1 MTKATYPLTIPKLGL
16 TMTDCTLVDWFK
28 ENGDKVSKGDLIYT
42 VETDKIATDV
52 EAESTGFLQRI
63 AEPDTLLEVGDIVGF
78 LHETNEAV
86 SQAAAK
92 SDPVS
97 VPAPTRTDEA
107 PRAETEKATT
117 MRADLDNG
125 KGRILISPVARRV
138 AAQAGLNISVVSGT
152 GPGSAILKQDVEKA
166 IEAIDGLE
174 KQPEAGSSTP
184 QADTKAGGQ
193 SLKSSRRPLSPMRRT
208 IAKRMMQSLQ
218 GSAQMT
224 GFGRIDMAEIV
235 RFRASCLE
243 AEGELGARITYTDI
257 LIKAAATVLSEMPQ
271 VNASIIDDEIVS
283 WGTINVGLAIALDDG
298 LIVPIIPSPDKLTL
312 PDISLVRQDLV
323 DKARNNQLSHTEL
336 QGGTFSLSNFGSYG
350 GDFETPIL
358 NPPQSALLGI
368 GQITDEPV
376 VRGGEI
382 VIRPMMS
389 ISLTVD
395 HRLID
400 GATAGKFRGRLK
412 ELLEK
417 PALWLAALR

>member
-1 MTKATYPLTIPKLGL
+1 MTNTTFPLTIPKLGL
-16 TMTDCTLVDWFK
+16 TMTDCTLVSWLK
-28 ENGDKVSKGDLIYT
+28 ENGDKVSKGEIIYT
-42 VETDKIATDV
+42 IETDKIATDV
-52 EAESTGFLQRI
+52 EADSAGFLQRI
-63 AEPDTLLEVGDIVGF
+63 AEPDTLLEVGSIVGY
-78 LHETNEAV
+78 LHETSEDV
-86 SQAAAK
+86 SQAAANAGPI
-92 SDPVS
+92 STTTPNPAVA
-97 VPAPTRTDEA
+97 VPDSET
-107 PRAETEKATT
+107 AEVMTL
-117 MRADLDNG
+117 RVDLDKG
-125 KGRILISPVARRV
+125 QGRILISPVARRL
-138 AAQAGLNISVVSGT
+138 AAQAGLDISVLSGT
-152 GPGSAILKQDVEKA
+152 GPGSAILKCDIEKA
-166 IEAIDGLE
+166 IEASEGLK
-174 KQPEAGSSTP
+174 KQPDARLS
-184 QADTKAGGQ
+184 
-193 SLKSSRRPLSPMRRT
+193 SSRVPTNVNAHPSETSRKPLSPMRRT

-224 GFGRIDMAEIV
+224 GFGRIDMAEVV

-243 AEGELGARITYTDI
+243 AEDRLGARITYTDI

-283 WGTINVGLAIALDDG
+283 WGTINVGLAIALDEG

-323 DKARNNQLSHTEL
+323 DKARNNQLSRTEL

-376 VRGGEI
+376 VRDGEI

-389 ISLTVD
+389 ISMTVD

-400 GATAGKFRGRLK
+400 GATSGKFRGRLK

>member
-1 MTKATYPLTIPKLGL
+1 
-16 TMTDCTLVDWFK
+16 
-28 ENGDKVSKGDLIYT
+28 
-42 VETDKIATDV
+42 
-52 EAESTGFLQRI
+52 
-63 AEPDTLLEVGDIVGF
+63 
-78 LHETNEAV
+78 
-86 SQAAAK
+86 
-92 SDPVS
+92 
-97 VPAPTRTDEA
+97 
-107 PRAETEKATT
+107 
-117 MRADLDNG
+117 
-125 KGRILISPVARRV
+125 
-138 AAQAGLNISVVSGT
+138 
-152 GPGSAILKQDVEKA
+152 
-166 IEAIDGLE
+166 
-174 KQPEAGSSTP
+174 
-184 QADTKAGGQ
+184 
-193 SLKSSRRPLSPMRRT
+193 
-208 IAKRMMQSLQ
+208 
-218 GSAQMT
+218 
-224 GFGRIDMAEIV
+224 
-235 RFRASCLE
+235 
-243 AEGELGARITYTDI
+243 
-257 LIKAAATVLSEMPQ
+257 
-271 VNASIIDDEIVS
+271 
-283 WGTINVGLAIALDDG
+283 
-298 LIVPIIPSPDKLTL
+298 VPIIPSPDKLTL